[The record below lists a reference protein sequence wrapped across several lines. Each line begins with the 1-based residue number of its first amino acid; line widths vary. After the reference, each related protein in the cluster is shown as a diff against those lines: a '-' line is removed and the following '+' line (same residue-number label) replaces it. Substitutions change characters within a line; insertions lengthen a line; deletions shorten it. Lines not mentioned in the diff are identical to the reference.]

1 MAALAEQG
9 VKGRPLEQVG
19 EAHHKTPGFLS
30 GFADTEIEFSQ
41 LSQSQRLTLTKTR
54 MKVH

>member
-19 EAHHKTPGFLS
+19 EAHKTPGFLS